1 MHTVLRW
8 LVAAACLILLGGVAT
23 AGNPLARP
31 ANREACEHLDRGN
44 NLYHTRDFEEAI
56 VEYKAGALIQPA
68 PVFDFNLAQAYRQL
82 GKYKEAIWHYERFLN
97 HGHPEGDLLD
107 TVNELL
113 KEMRAELTNRAQ
125 TMPPSDAAPPGS
137 DGATAS
143 PTVRASPQAESRRL
157 SVSSEA
163 TTASAPGIDWVGW
176 SLTGTGVAAMG
187 AAGAVLLSASHL
199 SDQANTEPDMR
210 RRNQLHE
217 QSRTR
222 STVGAV
228 IGIGGIGLTAAGVL
242 KLVFHAHETGHSTA
256 ASLDI
261 GITGNSA
268 FVVGTF

>member
-1 MHTVLRW
+1 M
-8 LVAAACLILLGGVAT
+8 

-31 ANREACEHLDRGN
+31 ANREACQHLDRGN

-82 GKYKEAIWHYERFLN
+82 GKYKEAIWHYERFMS

-113 KEMRAELTNRAQ
+113 KEMRAELANRAQ
-125 TMPPSDAAPPGS
+125 TMPPHDAAPPS
-137 DGATAS
+137 NDGTTAS
-143 PTVRASPQAESRRL
+143 PTVRASPATEPRQL
-157 SVSSEA
+157 GVSSEA
-163 TTASAPGIDWVGW
+163 TAPGIDWVGW

-187 AAGAVLLSASHL
+187 AAGAAFLSASHL
-199 SDQANTEPDMR
+199 RDQANMEPDTV
-210 RRNQLHE
+210 RRNQLHD
-217 QSRTR
+217 QARTR

-242 KLVFHAHETGHSTA
+242 KLVLHSRETAHSTA

-261 GITGNSA
+261 GITSNGA